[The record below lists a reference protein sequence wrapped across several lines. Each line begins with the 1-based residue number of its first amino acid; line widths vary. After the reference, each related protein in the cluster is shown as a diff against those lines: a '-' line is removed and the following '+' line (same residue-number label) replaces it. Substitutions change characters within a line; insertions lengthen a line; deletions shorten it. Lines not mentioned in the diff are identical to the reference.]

1 MRRAANTRVRQ
12 LVEEVADDPAPRAWE
27 FFCECGRPECNALV
41 QLQPG
46 EFDALTERSDGHVLA
61 DGHAPAGV
69 SMVHAADLQGSA
81 LAVQRRAEQ
90 LIRNMSG
97 RRRLSVELRLE
108 MSHADF
114 LDAAEDIG
122 GLLDRFDELDLSP
135 ACRDLLLALDDAI
148 ALTIPS

>member
-1 MRRAANTRVRQ
+1 
-12 LVEEVADDPAPRAWE
+12 
-27 FFCECGRPECNALV
+27 
-41 QLQPG
+41 
-46 EFDALTERSDGHVLA
+46 
-61 DGHAPAGV
+61 
-69 SMVHAADLQGSA
+69 
-81 LAVQRRAEQ
+81 
-90 LIRNMSG
+90 MSG